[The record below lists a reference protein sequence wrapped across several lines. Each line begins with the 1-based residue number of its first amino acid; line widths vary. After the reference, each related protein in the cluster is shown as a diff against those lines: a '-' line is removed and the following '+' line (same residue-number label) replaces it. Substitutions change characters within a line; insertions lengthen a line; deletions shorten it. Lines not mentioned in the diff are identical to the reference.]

1 MREYKLVLTVPQCKA
16 LNRRKTHNE
25 MALRKK
31 KTKLRIMVYVKIK
44 VNRDQ
49 RCVLSSHTG
58 INTIFPTYINNIQC
72 ALISHVKGHRFS
84 IWWGPYCHSI
94 CFFLLFFLYPS
105 YLLSWLHLQSF
116 GGIYVVHHSRFCV
129 VLWVIYLSFFLFSFF
144 IFIFV
149 VCLFVCFF
157 VSLSYVLNAQYCLF
171 LWIDHPA
178 LSVRFSLMFN

>member
-31 KTKLRIMVYVKIK
+31 KAKLRLIVYMKIK
-44 VNRDQ
+44 VNRVQ

-72 ALISHVKGHRFS
+72 ALISHIKGHRFS
-84 IWWGPYCHSI
+84 FWWDPYCPSI
-94 CFFLLFFLYPS
+94 CIVLLFFLYPS

-116 GGIYVVHHSRFCV
+116 GGTYVVHHSRFCV
-129 VLWVIYLSFFLFSFF
+129 VLWVIYLSFFFRFHFYFLSL
-144 IFIFV
+144 
-149 VCLFVCFF
+149 LFVCLLFCVF
-157 VSLSYVLNAQYCLF
+157 VLCLECPMLPVSLDWSSCIVR
-171 LWIDHPA
+171 
-178 LSVRFSLMFN
+178 SVFSNV